1 MRRIGSTQF
10 HLFST
15 IFTIFFLPLHWVV
28 YVIPC
33 FTSGR
38 ERSRNHFSFTNG
50 SCHRARKEQLL
61 WTSSP
66 RQAPETAEQLLLF
79 SVHFLMPTPEGL
91 GHGGWECCFS
101 LPCKVKFVL
110 SDFLNIQCSCSS
122 SGVLFSLELWL
133 KTWNLHKN
141 NCIDTSVN
149 FYSIPR
155 NTS

>member
-50 SCHRARKEQLL
+50 NCHRARKEQFL

-133 KTWNLHKN
+133 KTFRYCSPSHPPLGAFVLLGL
-141 NCIDTSVN
+141 C
-149 FYSIPR
+149 FR
-155 NTS
+155 L